1 MRLHLKEHWVDY
13 LCRLP
18 ESGMGYQRVD
28 VRLKDGGE
36 VQGVVVFN
44 AEEMEWPSTYP
55 SISSDDIAK
64 IQLSR
69 NAG

>member
-1 MRLHLKEHWVDY
+1 MILQLKEHWVNY
-13 LCRLP
+13 LCILP

-28 VRLKDGGE
+28 VYLKNGRE
-36 VQGVVVFN
+36 IQGIVVFN

-55 SISSDDIAK
+55 SISSDDIEK

-69 NAG
+69 NDG